1 MMSRR
6 QAQTGDSILR
16 KQATFISTLTT
27 VLVFFLPAVAQE
39 KLLTIDDIFDPAK
52 RVNFNGT
59 PANPRWLKD
68 GVHYMV
74 VSRDRNASPRLLKVD
89 AVTGKSQP
97 LYDAARMEAALA
109 SLPGINKDEAHRL
122 ANQTSYQLNPSET
135 GVMINFANDLFYYEF
150 GSERAIRLTSN
161 PDEEIGESFSPDGR
175 MVSFIRGNNLYVEDL
190 STQRRERALTRDG
203 TDKLLN
209 G

>member
-1 MMSRR
+1 MKNRKR
-6 QAQTGDSILR
+6 ILF
-16 KQATFISTLTT
+16 AII
-27 VLVFFLPAVAQE
+27 FFLSAGPSALGQE

-97 LYDAARMEAALA
+97 LYDAARMEAAFA

-122 ANQTSYQLNPSET
+122 ANQTSYQLNR
-135 GVMINFANDLFYYEF
+135 VR
-150 GSERAIRLTSN
+150 RA
-161 PDEEIGESFSPDGR
+161 
-175 MVSFIRGNNLYVEDL
+175 
-190 STQRRERALTRDG
+190 
-203 TDKLLN
+203 
-209 G
+209 